1 MMLTLLIYEEESTD
15 TVLMASVACPPRMS
29 FPKCI
34 SKDGERKLQAIAL
47 SCTQIIQDTQ
57 PSMLLYA

>member
-1 MMLTLLIYEEESTD
+1 MMLTILIYEDEFPA

-29 FPKCI
+29 FPWCI
-34 SKDGERKLQAIAL
+34 PEDGERKLQAIAV

-57 PSMLLYA
+57 PSMLLYV